1 MPFTPCPQLRHNI
14 TLLVDLAEADLKRL
28 DARLR
33 HQKDTMEVLARERE
47 RLGGEVEEVR
57 GGWGV
62 CNDE

>member
-1 MPFTPCPQLRHNI
+1 M
-14 TLLVDLAEADLKRL
+14 

-57 GGWGV
+57 EGWWV